1 MTLRTKPSRFSACNI
16 DKLGMGLGRGYQPLA
31 YYVTIRDGEG
41 AEQNHTQV
49 IEHELSSVELL
60 IKQRSEVQK
69 LRAEEAKAL
78 TDEDY
83 ELAEQLS
90 KKLEQIDLVSEWNIA
105 ETGLNAVS

>member
-16 DKLGMGLGRGYQPLA
+16 DKLGMGLGTLLCYH
-31 YYVTIRDGEG
+31 YCVTIRDGEG